1 MSITPG
7 AIRFNTDS
15 MKLEYY
21 RGGPVGFGT
30 TTTTGEWVQITT
42 DTPDIQT
49 GGTRGVFDA
58 SSGNLDYINIS
69 TTGDAIDFGDA
80 QPDSRTTTCS
90 CSSRTRGLFMGG
102 KSPETANIFQVTI
115 ASTGSVTDFN
125 GDLVIARRNAGGA
138 GNQTRGL
145 ALGGWGPTY
154 APGTGEISEIDYV
167 TIASNG
173 NAQSFGDLIELKEFM
188 ASFASQTR
196 AVVAGGAAHPGV
208 TVNTIE
214 FVTISTQ
221 GNGADF
227 GDLLESQNA
236 SAGCSNSVR
245 GIHWGGRTT
254 PSPATFTTNM
264 DFITLATLGNSTN
277 FGDHTATGHL
287 PGFCASSTRAVFA
300 GGYEPAA
307 PSNTDRIEYVQIM
320 SLGDTIDF
328 GDLISSRQRFPGLSN
343 GHGGLG

>member
-1 MSITPG
+1 
-7 AIRFNTDS
+7 
-15 MKLEYY
+15 MKLEYF
-21 RGGPVGFGT
+21 RIGMEGGSTSSYAGIGT
-30 TTTTGEWVQITT
+30 LAAGEWVQITT

-58 SSGNLDYINIS
+58 TAPVGNLDYINIS
-69 TTGDAIDFGDA
+69 TTGNAIDFGSA
-80 QPDSRTTTCS
+80 QPDSRTTTCA
-90 CSSRTRGLFMGG
+90 CSSTTRGLFMGG

-115 ASTGSVTDFN
+115 ASTGSVADFN

-145 ALGGWGPTY
+145 ALGGWGPSY
-154 APGTGEISEIDYV
+154 SPGTGEISEIDYV

-173 NAQSFGDLIELKEFM
+173 NAQSFGDLIELKEFV

-227 GDLLESQNA
+227 GDLLESQNG

-254 PSPATFTTNM
+254 PSPQAHTTNM

-300 GGYEPAA
+300 GGYEPAS
-307 PSNTDRIEYVQIM
+307 PSVTNRIEYVQIM

-328 GDLISSRQRFPGLSN
+328 GDLTSSRQRFPGLSN

>member
-1 MSITPG
+1 MTIKPG
-7 AIRFNTDS
+7 ALRFNTDS
-15 MKLEYY
+15 MKLEIF
-21 RGGPVGFGT
+21 RGESTAGQWEEIQATSP
-30 TTTTGEWVQITT
+30 EA
-42 DTPDIQT
+42 QT
-49 GGTRGVFDA
+49 GGTRGVFDTTA
-58 SSGNLDYINIS
+58 PVGNLDYINIS
-69 TTGDAIDFGDA
+69 TTGNAIDFGSA
-80 QPDSRTTTCS
+80 QPDSRTTTCA
-90 CSSRTRGLFMGG
+90 CSSTTRGLFMGG

-145 ALGGWGPTY
+145 ALGGWGPSY

-173 NAQSFGDLIELKEFM
+173 NAQSFGDLIELKEFI

-227 GDLLESQNA
+227 GDLLESQNG

-254 PSPATFTTNM
+254 PSPQAHTTNM

-300 GGYEPAA
+300 GGYEPAS
-307 PSNTDRIEYVQIM
+307 PSVTNRIEYVQIM

-328 GDLISSRQRFPGLSN
+328 GDLTSSRQRFSGLSN
-343 GHGGLG
+343 GHGGL